1 MEHVKKFK
9 TATIVMSILYILLGI
24 ILIVRPEFS
33 ALTICRLFGTI
44 MLIPGIIRIVGF
56 FRRDVYGNLL
66 DFDLVYGLIFIAFG
80 GFMLIA
86 PKVIITALPIIL
98 GIVIIVDSI
107 IRLQFAFNLKR
118 LLHKKWQIHLYLALI
133 TAVLGIL
140 LVFKPFEGSIILTRF
155 IGTV

>member
-1 MEHVKKFK
+1 M
-9 TATIVMSILYILLGI
+9 
-24 ILIVRPEFS
+24 
-33 ALTICRLFGTI
+33 
-44 MLIPGIIRIVGF
+44 
-56 FRRDVYGNLL
+56 

-118 LLHKKWQIHLYLALI
+118 LLHKWQIHLYLALI

-140 LVFKPFEGSIILTRF
+140 LVFKPLREALS
-155 IGTV
+155 